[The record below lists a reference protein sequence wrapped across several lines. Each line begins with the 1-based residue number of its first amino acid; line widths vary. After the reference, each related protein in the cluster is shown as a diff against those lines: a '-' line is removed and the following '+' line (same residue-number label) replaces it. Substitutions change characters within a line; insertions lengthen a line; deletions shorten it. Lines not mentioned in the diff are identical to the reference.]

1 MKILVVD
8 DSLSMRKIIRKELE
22 KGSYEVIE
30 AIDGSEA
37 LRLIVSKGDIDL
49 VTLDIQMPGM
59 DGFRTCEELKK
70 EKYQRIFSGHS
81 GKSLPILFITGND
94 SLEDR
99 KKGFELGGAD
109 FIGKNFIETEL
120 LATVNNI
127 LKPSGKL
134 ENLHAIIIEDSELCL
149 RMINDVLKQQGVI
162 TDLASNGMIAYEIIK
177 ANPQKFD
184 MIITDFL
191 MPEMNGLE
199 FILKIRKELGLT
211 EIPIIVLSGAYDEV
225 NQIEIFKGGATD
237 YINKPF
243 IKEELLSRITVHLE
257 RALFN
262 KNLKKSILELKESN
276 KEILESKEK
285 IEIIHNEQKELL
297 HVLCHDLVNPFASI
311 LGITEVFDSFPE
323 EQNILKEQITKSAEN
338 GLEIIDMV
346 RKMRAIEEKKLKWDL
361 LSVNLKN
368 ALDESYMMLR
378 KKFTDKKITLE
389 LDFDSSL
396 SVMAETTSL
405 INSVFNNILTNAVK
419 FSYPGSKITVRA
431 GSEENNFIA
440 VSIEDTGIGM
450 SSRLIKDI
458 FNVSKATSREGTS
471 GETGTGFGMPLIRK
485 FMETYGGSIEIFSK
499 DEKTNPKDHGTTI
512 KLLFRA

>member
-22 KGSYEVIE
+22 KGSYDVIE
-30 AIDGSEA
+30 AVDGSEA
-37 LRLIVSKGDIDL
+37 LRLVVSNRDIDL

-70 EKYQRIFSGHS
+70 EKYQGIFSSHS
-81 GKSLPILFITGND
+81 GKSLPILFITAND

-99 KKGFELGGAD
+99 QKGFELGATD
-109 FIGKNFIETEL
+109 FIGKDFIETEL
-120 LATVNNI
+120 LAAVNNI
-127 LKPSGKL
+127 LKPSRKL
-134 ENLHAIIIEDSELCL
+134 ENLHALIAEDSELCL
-149 RMINDVLKQQGVI
+149 RMISDVLKQQGVI
-162 TDLASNGMIAYEIIK
+162 TELAPNGMVAYEIIK
-177 ANPQKFD
+177 ANPHKFD

-191 MPEMNGLE
+191 MPEMNGME
-199 FILKIRKELGLT
+199 FILKIRKELGLN

-225 NQIEIFKGGATD
+225 NQIDIFKGGATD

-262 KNLKKSILELKESN
+262 KSLKKSVLELKERN

-285 IEIIHNEQKELL
+285 IEGIHNEQKELL
-297 HVLCHDLVNPFASI
+297 HVLCHDLVNPFGSI
-311 LGITEVFDSFPE
+311 LGITEIFDTFPD
-323 EQNILKEQITKSAEN
+323 EQDILKEQIVKSAEN

-346 RKMRAIEEKKLKWDL
+346 RKMRAVEEKKLKWHL
-361 LSVNLKN
+361 LPVNLKD

-378 KKFTDKKITLE
+378 KKFTDKKIIFE
-389 LDFDSSL
+389 LDFDSTV

-431 GSEENNFIA
+431 DRKENNFIA
-440 VSIEDTGIGM
+440 VLIKDTGIGM
-450 SSRLIKDI
+450 SHRLLQDI
-458 FNVSKATSREGTS
+458 FNINKATSREGTS
-471 GETGTGFGMPLIRK
+471 GETGTGFGMPLIKK
-485 FMETYGGSIEIFSK
+485 FMETYGGSIEVFSK
-499 DEKTNPKDHGTTI
+499 DEKTSPKDHGTTI
-512 KLLFRA
+512 KLLFKA